1 MLDRTRLSPAA
12 ASVLLLLVWTPCS
25 VLSGGFDR
33 PWPRHTIDSS
43 SRGADGARLADVN
56 ADGLMDL
63 VTGWEEGGRIRV
75 CVNPGPDRSQSPWPA
90 VTVGEVR
97 SPEDAVFVDLDSDG
111 ALDVVSSCEG
121 RTRSLYVHWAPR
133 DPAQYLDAG
142 AWATAAIPKSR
153 ESAMWMFAL
162 PMQVDSRR
170 GRGRGLDLVCGSKG
184 EGAAVVRWESPA
196 NPRDLAAWTPHEI
209 VPAGWVMSLLPD
221 DIDGDGDLDVVV
233 SDRKGPNR
241 GCWWLENPMRA
252 SAPSSG
258 PWERHPI
265 GGQGLEVMFMAAGDV
280 DGDGRSD
287 LAAAVRRDDLLIFRR
302 DDSDPAAW
310 TTIPVGM
317 PPETGG
323 GKGLAI
329 GDIDQDGRADLV
341 FSCEGAEGRH
351 GVMWL
356 SRQDD
361 SPLESATW
369 TAYPVSGIDEGVKY
383 DLVELLDLDG
393 DGDLDILTCEE
404 RDNLG
409 VIWYENPGRRRAR

>member
-1 MLDRTRLSPAA
+1 MLNRTRLSAA
-12 ASVLLLLVWTPCS
+12 LASAMVLLLWTPGRA
-25 VLSGGFDR
+25 VSGELDR
-33 PWPRHTIDSS
+33 PWLRHTIDSS

-75 CVNPGPDRSQSPWPA
+75 CVNPGPDRTKAPWPA

-97 SPEDAVFVDLDSDG
+97 SPEDAVFVDLDGDG

-121 RTRSLYVHWAPR
+121 RTRTVYVHWAPR

-142 AWATAAIPKSR
+142 AWSTEAIPKSR
-153 ESAMWMFAL
+153 ERAIWMFAL

-170 GRGRGLDLVCGSKG
+170 GLDLVCGSKG
-184 EGAAVVRWESPA
+184 DGASVVWWESPE
-196 NPRDLAAWTPHEI
+196 NPRDVAAWTPHEI
-209 VPAGWVMSLLPD
+209 VPAGWIMSLLPE
-221 DIDGDGDLDVVV
+221 DIDGDGDLDIVV

-241 GCWWLENPMRA
+241 GCWWLENPTQSRG
-252 SAPSSG
+252 PSSG
-258 PWERHPI
+258 VWQRHPI

-280 DGDGRSD
+280 DGDGRRD

-302 DDSDPAAW
+302 DDAAPGAW
-310 TTIPVGM
+310 TTIPVAM

-323 GKGLAI
+323 GKGVAI

-356 SRQDD
+356 SRQDA
-361 SPLESATW
+361 SPLESSTW
-369 TAYPVSGIDEGVKY
+369 TAHPVSGIDEGVKY
-383 DLVELLDLDG
+383 DLVELLDLDD